1 MTISLKIEIVK
12 VFKLEFELSSD
23 KILRKKESKVEE
35 VTPDKPASG
44 DASKSK

>member
-12 VFKLEFELSSD
+12 IFKLEFELSSD
-23 KILRKKESKVEE
+23 KILKKKESKVEE
-35 VTPDKPASG
+35 ATPDKPASG